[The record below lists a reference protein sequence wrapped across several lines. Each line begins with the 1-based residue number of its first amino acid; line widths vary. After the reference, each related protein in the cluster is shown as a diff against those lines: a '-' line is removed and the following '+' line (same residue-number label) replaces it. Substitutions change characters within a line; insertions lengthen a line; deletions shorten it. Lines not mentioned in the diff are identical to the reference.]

1 MSKSITQLRKWNLVA
16 GGSDPRN
23 DVIPASVG
31 YGLEDA
37 LDFAMSEITR
47 LEDRCKRLQ
56 DAGDASECSKLKR
69 ELNAANDRIMLLEE
83 AGIVAIHEAVH
94 GREDDALEI
103 WRKAMEAKP

>member
-37 LDFAMSEITR
+37 LDFAMSEI
-47 LEDRCKRLQ
+47 LRLQ
-56 DAGDASECSKLKR
+56 DRIKR
-69 ELNAANDRIMLLEE
+69 LEE
-83 AGIVAIHEAVH
+83 AGQRV
-94 GREDDALEI
+94 EDAAYSIQDWSGTALGDALDELE
-103 WRKAMEAKP
+103 KAKEAKP